1 MKLSR
6 KLFAILTVG
15 ITGLSCPA
23 FGEGYHKGVY
33 NTFYAGA
40 ARFKDINFGTE
51 GGIRGFD
58 PGFEFQLGIGYDY
71 GKRYRIEGIYNK
83 SISDFESTTSLNPI
97 SYSELVATTFGL
109 NALFDFPNESGYFT
123 PFVGVGLGR
132 SNLEVTGADKADNTA
147 WNTDLI
153 AGVAY
158 QLSDNLDFDVKYTF
172 RFFQETTL
180 GLAEIKDAGMHSLIA
195 GVRFH
200 F

>member
-6 KLFAILTVG
+6 KLFAILSVG

-23 FGEGYHKGVY
+23 FGEDYHKGVY

-83 SISDFESTTSLNPI
+83 SISDFESTSSLTAYN
-97 SYSELVATTFGL
+97 ELVATTFGI
-109 NALFDFPNESGYFT
+109 NVFYDFPNESGYFT

-132 SNLEVTGADKADNTA
+132 TKLEVKGADKADDTA

-158 QLSDNLDFDVKYTF
+158 ELSDNLDFDAKYTF
-172 RFFQETTL
+172 RFFQDTTL
-180 GLAEIKDAGMHSLIA
+180 GLVDINGVGMHSLLA